1 MKVLEGRSLVHNYV
15 VEGEKETKE
24 IQVIRGIDLCIEDH
38 ERIAIMGRS
47 GCGKTTLLKLLG
59 LIDEVTDGE
68 LYFRGRPVKEIGS
81 EELASYRREKIGF
94 VFQDFYL
101 MEGLSVLENIMLPML
116 IDRQDIEETVK
127 KAENLAK
134 KLQIDGLL
142 EKRLGEISGGEK
154 QRIAIARALIHDPD
168 VILADEPTGNLDS
181 KSGRMV
187 MDILETVNEKW
198 KKTVVIVTH
207 DPQIACRCK
216 RVLLMKDGKIREELR
231 PCKENGLEKEAE
243 RIFRKMLEL

>member
-1 MKVLEGRSLVHNYV
+1 MKLLEGKNLIRNYT
-15 VEGEKETKE
+15 VEGEKGTKE
-24 IQVIRGIDLCIEDH
+24 IQVIKGIDLCVEEK

-59 LIDEVTDGE
+59 LIDGPTGGE
-68 LYFRGRPVKEIGS
+68 LCFKGKKVNEISS
-81 EELASYRREKIGF
+81 EELADCRREKIGF

-116 IDRQDIEETVK
+116 IDEQNIEETIE
-127 KAENLAK
+127 KAKELAG
-134 KLQIDGLL
+134 KLQIGHLL
-142 EKRLGEISGGEK
+142 DKRLSEISGGEK

-187 MDILETVNEKW
+187 MDILESINREW
-198 KKTVVIVTH
+198 KKTIVIVTH
-207 DPQIACRCK
+207 DPQIACRCE
-216 RVLLMKDGKIREELR
+216 RVLLMKDGKIWEEIHPR
-231 PCKENGLEKEAE
+231 GENGREREAE
-243 RIFRKMLEL
+243 YIFRKMLEL